1 MKRHIYLISS
11 ILLTMIIGL
20 NSCEEATTAISDTQK
35 LAALRNVTVQFNGM
49 EYEIGL
55 PPGALS
61 GTALADLLLG
71 EDSSTYKNPENYS
84 ISIAAN
90 LTVDNTASDAEDA
103 KFDGMEIDIVL
114 DTIESNP
121 INMYTPGFEVE
132 KGKTY
137 PVQMETTINLKT
149 HKAAGLYIF
158 RQTVDGNDLATTT
171 YPYLH
176 YTIGTQT
183 GTIDIPSIY
192 KEIPTRASEETKEF
206 LSQLLDSG
214 ILEDN

>member
-1 MKRHIYLISS
+1 MKKHVCSIGSIVVL
-11 ILLTMIIGL
+11 ILLTL
-20 NSCEEATTAISDTQK
+20 NSCDVATTTLSDAQK
-35 LAALRNVTVQFNGM
+35 LAALRNITVQFNGM

-61 GTALADLLLG
+61 GKSLAQLLL

-84 ISIAAN
+84 ITITAN
-90 LTVDNTASDAEDA
+90 LTADNTASNAEDA
-103 KFDGMEIDIVL
+103 KFDGMDVDIVL

-121 INMYTPGFEVE
+121 INMNTPGFEVG

-137 PVQMETTINLKT
+137 PVQMGTTINLKT
-149 HKAAGLYIF
+149 HRAAGLYIF

-176 YTIGTQT
+176 YTLGSQT
-183 GTIDIPSIY
+183 GTIELPSIY
-192 KEIPTRASEETKEF
+192 KEIPTRASDETKEF

-214 ILEDN
+214 IFDES